1 MAKIL
6 NKMQASS
13 VTPPNTQFS
22 QAPKFLLPLPPPKE
36 LAPTDNNEKPMDVTT
51 LAATI
56 GATILI
62 QYLANNPKTPSTI
75 PPINTAPTIA
85 G

>member
-1 MAKIL
+1 
-6 NKMQASS
+6 MQASS

-56 GATILI
+56 GATIL
-62 QYLANNPKTPSTI
+62 ANNPKTPSTI